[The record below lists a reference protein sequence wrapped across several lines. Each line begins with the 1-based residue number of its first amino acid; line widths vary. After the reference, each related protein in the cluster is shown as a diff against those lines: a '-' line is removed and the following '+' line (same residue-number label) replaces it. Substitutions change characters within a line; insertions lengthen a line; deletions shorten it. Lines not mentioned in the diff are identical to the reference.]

1 MNINMLPPLL
11 SKNTSQNHIWQGK
24 WVNAE
29 KFRTTEVQNFRAGSD
44 LVCYESHSYV
54 ARNLTVSL
62 PRQRPYF
69 IHV

>member
-11 SKNTSQNHIWQGK
+11 SKNTSQNHVTRKNGK
-24 WVNAE
+24 CIE

-44 LVCYESHSYV
+44 LVCYESNSYV
-54 ARNLTVSL
+54 ARNLTVNL